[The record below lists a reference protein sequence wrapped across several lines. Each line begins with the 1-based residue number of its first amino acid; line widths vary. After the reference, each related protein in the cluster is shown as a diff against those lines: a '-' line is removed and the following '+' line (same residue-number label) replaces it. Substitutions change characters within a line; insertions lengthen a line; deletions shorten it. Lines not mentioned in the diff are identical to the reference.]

1 MNKCRVSFVLP
12 GGRVLEARSGLGITI
27 LEAARACG
35 LEIQATCA
43 GRGRCGH
50 CRVQVEGPLGP
61 PSPVEKRVLTPGDRA
76 RGVRLACQARI
87 EGDLKVIL
95 PEVAAGPQK
104 ILTAGTGAAV
114 TVDSG
119 FEKKAVVLDPA
130 TLQDVRGDYE
140 RLRAKVKMSQPPLA
154 VLRELAAAYRQ
165 GEGQVTVACYKD
177 QVLGVE
183 PGDASGGLY
192 GMAFDIGTT
201 TVVGSLLDLR
211 TGREL
216 AVSAAGNL
224 QAVHGADVS
233 ARIQFTQTVPKGIE
247 EMQKKVIQTLNSII
261 AALLQEANV
270 SPESVY
276 GLSVAGN
283 TCMQHLLLAIDP
295 SPLGRSPYVPVFQ
308 SPLVVEAGELG
319 LKVNPRARVLVLPNI
334 AGFVGADTVA
344 VMVAA
349 GLDLVQEPIVAVDIG
364 TNGEIVAARDGKLWA
379 CSTAAGPAFE
389 GAQITCGMGGTKGAI
404 EGVDLIDGELKLQII
419 DGGPAKGICGSGLID
434 IIALLLQVGIIDE
447 TGRMLPPDELPDEV
461 PTDLRRRVVE
471 GERGVEFILT
481 RKQESP
487 VVLTQGDVRE
497 LQLAKGAIYAGI
509 KILMKEAQLTPQD
522 ISRVI
527 LAGAFGNYVRKE
539 SAIAIGLL
547 PLAEKDKIVSV
558 GNAARMG
565 ARMALLSQEVRG
577 RAVRAAAA
585 TRYVELS
592 GRLDFQ
598 MEFAEAMFFPSP
610 GGDLDKIQ
618 PA

>member
-1 MNKCRVSFVLP
+1 
-12 GGRVLEARSGLGITI
+12 
-27 LEAARACG
+27 
-35 LEIQATCA
+35 
-43 GRGRCGH
+43 
-50 CRVQVEGPLGP
+50 
-61 PSPVEKRVLTPGDRA
+61 
-76 RGVRLACQARI
+76 
-87 EGDLKVIL
+87 
-95 PEVAAGPQK
+95 
-104 ILTAGTGAAV
+104 
-114 TVDSG
+114 
-119 FEKKAVVLDPA
+119 
-130 TLQDVRGDYE
+130 
-140 RLRAKVKMSQPPLA
+140 
-154 VLRELAAAYRQ
+154 
-165 GEGQVTVACYKD
+165 
-177 QVLGVE
+177 
-183 PGDASGGLY
+183 
-192 GMAFDIGTT
+192 
-201 TVVGSLLDLR
+201 
-211 TGREL
+211 
-216 AVSAAGNL
+216 
-224 QAVHGADVS
+224 
-233 ARIQFTQTVPKGIE
+233 
-247 EMQKKVIQTLNSII
+247 
-261 AALLQEANV
+261 
-270 SPESVY
+270 
-276 GLSVAGN
+276 
-283 TCMQHLLLAIDP
+283 
-295 SPLGRSPYVPVFQ
+295 
-308 SPLVVEAGELG
+308 
-319 LKVNPRARVLVLPNI
+319 
-334 AGFVGADTVA
+334 
-344 VMVAA
+344 
-349 GLDLVQEPIVAVDIG
+349 
-364 TNGEIVAARDGKLWA
+364 A